1 MRSFRRTGSG
11 LIAGRLSPPEVA
23 VLRTV
28 IDEVLEILAPGAAPD
43 ETDPLAEMTGMH
55 LPAPPDPTAHPVLS
69 RLFPAAYRDDA
80 AAAEA
85 FRVLAH
91 GELAEAKREALT
103 TMRAALPDDP
113 ESRADLRLD
122 GPAAELWMRG
132 LNDLRLA
139 LGTSIGI
146 GPDWEDELARMSE
159 DDPGWFA
166 IAVYDRLTAL
176 QGALIDAVA
185 KD

>member
-69 RLFPAAYRDDA
+69 RLFPAAYRDDD

-146 GPDWEDELARMSE
+146 GPDWEEQLAGMSE